1 MKTIKAYFVLLLIT
15 FSFPVFS
22 QTLIINEVSN
32 GSAGNQEY
40 VEFVVVSNTV
50 TYDCSASTPPCIDI
64 RGWIFDDNSGY
75 HGTGGIATGAVRF
88 SQNLLWSCVPLGT
101 IILIYN
107 NGDVNPAIPAADL
120 SLSDGNCQ
128 IIAPVNST
136 LFETNATTPG
146 AVACS
151 YPITG
156 WIAGGDWNKTL
167 LANPGDCAR
176 IVNLA
181 GCEVFSVCWGSNN
194 LNNQIYFSGSGAQKV
209 QYFNGVDPYNTVN
222 WTNASNLPSPG
233 AQTPGS
239 PNNAA
244 NAAYIAQFNNACL
257 PILPLNVSAISVNAG
272 CTCNG
277 SATASASG
285 SIGGYT
291 YEWFDAG
298 YNPVNQ
304 TTAIAT
310 GLCAGTY
317 HVIATSYIN
326 CKDTATVIIT
336 DIPAPTVTINST
348 TVCNGASTTLIATPS
363 TGGGTYLWG
372 TGEIT
377 ASITVTPSSTT
388 TYTCVYTLN
397 GCPSTVAS
405 GIVTV
410 NPLPTLSAGVDQ
422 IVCVGTTVTWSGSG
436 ATTYTWDN
444 GITNG
449 TAFTP
454 AVGTVT
460 YTVTGTDINGCVNTD
475 QMIVTVN
482 PLPTVSAGVDQI
494 VCIGTTVTWSGSGA
508 TTYTWDNGITNG
520 TAFTPAVGTL
530 TYTVTGTDVNGC
542 VNTDQVD
549 VTVLNEAPINAG
561 SDQVVCEGTS
571 VTLTATGGVSYT
583 WDNGVTNGT
592 SFTPIVGT
600 ITYTLNG
607 ADASGCAGTDQVDIT
622 VNPLP
627 TVSVGVDQI
636 VCIGTTVTLNGSGV
650 TTYTWDNGI
659 TNGTAFTPAVGT
671 VTYTVTGTDI
681 NGCVNTDQVDIT
693 VNPLPNVSAG
703 VDQIVCIGT
712 TVTLSGSGATTYTW
726 DNGITN
732 GTEFTPAAGTVTY
745 TVTGTDIN
753 GCVNTD
759 QMIVTVTPQIV
770 PVFTQISPICEEDNT
785 PVISTVSGNSTAITG
800 TWSPSLVDNTTTG
813 TYTFTPAV
821 GQCAGI
827 AIMTITVNPLPLLV
841 ITNPA
846 SVCYPNMVDI
856 SNPSV
861 TVGSTGTLSYYS
873 NAIGTLAVAS
883 PASIA
888 SSGTYYIQ
896 AVSPEGCKVISPVQ
910 VEINPQP
917 IAEFTPSPAK
927 LSAYTLESTMV
938 NTSTGATTYEWFFEG
953 NESSVETSPIHE
965 FSGEEFGDQ
974 TIILVATNQ
983 YGCQDTAIGII
994 TIVEE
999 LIFFVPNTFTPNG
1012 DETNDTF
1019 FPVFTSGYDPYN
1031 YSLVIFNRW
1040 GQIVFESYDATKG
1053 WNGRMGIEGDHVQDG
1068 TYSWKI
1074 EFSLKENGGRKILV
1088 GHVNLLK

>member
-107 NGDVNPAIPAADL
+107 NGDVNPAIPAVDL

-156 WIAGGDWNKTL
+156 WISGGNWNNTL

-336 DIPAPTVTINST
+336 DIPAPTVTINSA

-363 TGGGTYLWG
+363 TGGVTYLWG
-372 TGEIT
+372 TGETT

-422 IVCVGTTVTWSGSG
+422 IVCVGTTVTLSGSGATTYTWDNGITNGTAFTPVLGTLTYTVTGTDINGCVNTDQVDITVNPLPNVSAGVDQIVCIGTTVILSGSG

-475 QMIVTVN
+475 QMIVTV
-482 PLPTVSAGVDQI
+482 
-494 VCIGTTVTWSGSGA
+494 
-508 TTYTWDNGITNG
+508 
-520 TAFTPAVGTL
+520 TPK
-530 TYTVTGTDVNGC
+530 
-542 VNTDQVD
+542 
-549 VTVLNEAPINAG
+549 
-561 SDQVVCEGTS
+561 
-571 VTLTATGGVSYT
+571 
-583 WDNGVTNGT
+583 
-592 SFTPIVGT
+592 
-600 ITYTLNG
+600 
-607 ADASGCAGTDQVDIT
+607 
-622 VNPLP
+622 
-627 TVSVGVDQI
+627 
-636 VCIGTTVTLNGSGV
+636 
-650 TTYTWDNGI
+650 
-659 TNGTAFTPAVGT
+659 
-671 VTYTVTGTDI
+671 
-681 NGCVNTDQVDIT
+681 
-693 VNPLPNVSAG
+693 
-703 VDQIVCIGT
+703 
-712 TVTLSGSGATTYTW
+712 
-726 DNGITN
+726 
-732 GTEFTPAAGTVTY
+732 
-745 TVTGTDIN
+745 
-753 GCVNTD
+753 
-759 QMIVTVTPQIV
+759 IV

-785 PVISTVSGNSTAITG
+785 PVISTVSGNSPAITG
-800 TWSPSLVDNTTTG
+800 TWSPSVVDNTTTG

-896 AVSPEGCKVISPVQ
+896 AVSPEGCAVISPVQ

-1053 WNGRMGIEGDHVQDG
+1053 WNGRMGIEGDPVQDG
-1068 TYSWKI
+1068 TYTWKI
-1074 EFSLKENGGRKILV
+1074 EFSVKENGGRKILV